1 MVSHPRPQ
9 DGRAR
14 PNDADPNYIGG
25 KKFLGQ
31 TRRDLARYLIANPVI
46 QGKGFKL
53 GMREPIDAALDQLP
67 GRRVDDRDTSHD
79 CAPLKAA
86 LRMAVLR
93 FSPPIEL
100 IFARSI

>member
-14 PNDADPNYIGG
+14 PNDADPNDIRG

-31 TRRDLARYLIANPVI
+31 TRRDLARYLIANLVI
-46 QGKGFKL
+46 QGKDFKL
-53 GMREPIDAALDQLP
+53 GMREPIEAALDQLP

-79 CAPLKAA
+79 FRPLESSTPNGGLA
-86 LRMAVLR
+86 